1 MYQWLHGQIQPSNFS
16 SALVGYFRTVIDE
29 PLLLEGPRQKRT
41 YVGWVNKFGDILVG
55 GIDHNT
61 GKVLPEVTL
70 KKHLNKDDHA
80 NPSLMI
86 LQVKSNYY
94 RVSKV

>member
-1 MYQWLHGQIQPSNFS
+1 
-16 SALVGYFRTVIDE
+16 
-29 PLLLEGPRQKRT
+29 
-41 YVGWVNKFGDILVG
+41 VNKFGDILVG

-86 LQVKSNYY
+86 LQVMSNYY
-94 RVSKV
+94 RVSQVCKTL